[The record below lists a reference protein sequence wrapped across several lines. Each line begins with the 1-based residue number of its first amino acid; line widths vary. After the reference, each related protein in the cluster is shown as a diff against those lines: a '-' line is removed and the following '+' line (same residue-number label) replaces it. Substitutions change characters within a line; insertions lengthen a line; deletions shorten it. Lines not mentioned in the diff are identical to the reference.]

1 MGEGNVLGRIKRG
14 KENTS
19 FVLAFN
25 IDRRE
30 SKKTLLHAGDEDKP
44 KFLTIVTKMGRG
56 GGDLGL
62 LGACGKEV
70 TNLSL
75 RGWRKCEKEKHH
87 PIFRKD
93 NDSFTP

>member
-25 IDRRE
+25 INRRE
-30 SKKTLLHAGDEDKP
+30 SKKTLLHAGGDDKP
-44 KFLTIVTKMGRG
+44 KFLIIVTKMGRG

-70 TNLSL
+70 TELVTL
-75 RGWRKCEKEKHH
+75 RMEEVQRKENTIPYFERTRIH
-87 PIFRKD
+87 
-93 NDSFTP
+93 